1 MLLCLKVPREYD
13 IVLISEKL
21 GYAVSKG
28 CPLELLPHC
37 GDIKKNHLAY
47 CQVVLFLLW
56 INYRGKYNLLLM
68 K

>member
-1 MLLCLKVPREYD
+1 MQLCLKVPREYD

-37 GDIKKNHLAY
+37 VGMQKEPLGILPGGS
-47 CQVVLFLLW
+47 FLSADA
-56 INYRGKYNLLLM
+56 G
-68 K
+68 